1 MKRFL
6 LTGSALVLALG
17 LLSAGPDAPTTALAM
32 SATTTESTAEA
43 TVQTGGAVL
52 GTATG
57 VTTSLGGTF
66 VGGQPTPETF
76 LVGIK
81 EGDWRDLPEGSEFEL
96 HQLPSS
102 SLTLGEGTWS
112 VAADPRAIPSRFV
125 SPDGQVD
132 FLIHATDPQT
142 KAAAFHTVSALRVS
156 NLTDG
161 TVGLLRASAAIPDGW
176 VAVPGL
182 PSSVAPTVTD
192 AVAPSPPQLGE
203 GDAGSDDLE
212 VEETSVN
219 AAVNLAELQGIPLQ
233 FLTAPTAVA
242 NDEGQTGDTSFLL
255 AKPAATDVSM
265 KSTAPW
271 NCREISGYRRNL
283 QTTIAT
289 AYPVGGD
296 TSSLTYSASMNTTS
310 GSATSFGGSWSESGT
325 ESTSDGWGADF
336 LESTYRRSY
345 RTVITYGYY
354 SCYNVAGYY
363 SYWIFPIKQP
373 GDAFYYYL
381 SSAPNWTRCG
391 TVYNGVTWRRERSDG
406 QDYEWKFGVKAKQY
420 VGFEMFS
427 RHGYSTGSKLRYHV
441 THGRKQVCGNNDT
454 PGQAGK
460 VQEKY

>member
-192 AVAPSPPQLGE
+192 AVAPSPPLLG
-203 GDAGSDDLE
+203 
-212 VEETSVN
+212 
-219 AAVNLAELQGIPLQ
+219 
-233 FLTAPTAVA
+233 
-242 NDEGQTGDTSFLL
+242 
-255 AKPAATDVSM
+255 
-265 KSTAPW
+265 
-271 NCREISGYRRNL
+271 
-283 QTTIAT
+283 
-289 AYPVGGD
+289 
-296 TSSLTYSASMNTTS
+296 
-310 GSATSFGGSWSESGT
+310 
-325 ESTSDGWGADF
+325 
-336 LESTYRRSY
+336 
-345 RTVITYGYY
+345 
-354 SCYNVAGYY
+354 
-363 SYWIFPIKQP
+363 
-373 GDAFYYYL
+373 
-381 SSAPNWTRCG
+381 
-391 TVYNGVTWRRERSDG
+391 
-406 QDYEWKFGVKAKQY
+406 
-420 VGFEMFS
+420 
-427 RHGYSTGSKLRYHV
+427 
-441 THGRKQVCGNNDT
+441 
-454 PGQAGK
+454 
-460 VQEKY
+460 